1 MMLVNADDNQS
12 GEFYRRQVSLTANTS
27 FEFITYL
34 VTVNS
39 QGDFDF
45 CTANEG
51 GLVLPNVTLQIE
63 NDSGTVLASFDTGDI
78 PFNPTPDWEAY
89 TLDFSTDATTTSINV
104 VLINN
109 SLGGCGNDLAI
120 DDITFRVAVTMEA
133 FDDSVTVADT
143 TTAQNAVID
152 LGDNDTIDGNP
163 LTGTELFYVA
173 TGSTLPSGITLNENT
188 GEVDVA
194 AGTAPGTYSFV
205 YEVCETSNQFNCD
218 TATTTIII
226 SPPPPVTAND
236 DNGSVA
242 DTSAGF
248 TAVLNVLD
256 NDEIDSVTP
265 PTDFELSISAT
276 SSLPAGLTFHT
287 ATGEVGVNQG
297 TAAGTYI
304 FEYDLCELGNTSNC
318 DSATVEIIVSSPS
331 GGLVCP
337 VGTAPTP
344 GTFHVVSATGE
355 IQPELTV
362 GAPFPE
368 GSTLIDDNS
377 ARTFYGSI
385 FMDLTGSN
393 NVIVPEGELIEI
405 ALSTSFNS
413 NALAEILMSAD
424 GVTYTSLGTTGTGG
438 SVYGAWSSNI
448 SRYDDF
454 TVPAGG
460 ARYIEINRLQGGV
473 RADGVIYTSQCQE
486 ASAAITASKSV
497 SVYDPNALNIY
508 ATPGNDIIY
517 TITVANAGPG
527 NASAD
532 SLFLVD
538 NMPSEISFYNDDQ
551 NGTNGPEVDPV
562 IFSDSGSGLTF
573 NYNSDVGFSNAAA
586 PPTDF
591 SACNYTPVSSGYDDT
606 ITHICFNPKGEML
619 PNSNWS
625 VSFRAR
631 IN

>member
-1 MMLVNADDNQS
+1 MSGAAFSQVIDIEDFGTGTYPGAPLPAGQTSYIFNAPPQPATFPNILDDGEYVLATDSQQGFENWASINDNTTGTGYMMLVNADDNQS

-27 FEFITYL
+27 FEFIAYL

-63 NDSGTVLASFDTGDI
+63 DNTGGILASFETGDI
-78 PFNPTPDWEAY
+78 PFNPNPEWEEY
-89 TLDFSTDATTTSINV
+89 TLDFSTNATTTSVNV

-133 FDDSVTVADT
+133 FNDNVTVSDT

-173 TGSTLPSGITLNENT
+173 TGSSLPSGITLNENT
-188 GEVDVA
+188 GEIDVA
-194 AGTAPGTYSFV
+194 AGTASGTYSFV

-218 TATTTIII
+218 TAT
-226 SPPPPVTAND
+226 
-236 DNGSVA
+236 
-242 DTSAGF
+242 
-248 TAVLNVLD
+248 
-256 NDEIDSVTP
+256 
-265 PTDFELSISAT
+265 
-276 SSLPAGLTFHT
+276 
-287 ATGEVGVNQG
+287 
-297 TAAGTYI
+297 
-304 FEYDLCELGNTSNC
+304 
-318 DSATVEIIVSSPS
+318 VEIIVTNPN

-344 GTFHVVSATGE
+344 GTFHVVSATGGDN
-355 IQPELTV
+355 PERTV
-362 GAPFPE
+362 GLPLAE
-368 GSTLIDDNS
+368 GSTGTDANS
-377 ARTFYGSI
+377 ARTFFAPI
-385 FMDLTGSN
+385 IMDLTGSN
-393 NVIVPEGELIEI
+393 DILVPEGELIEI
-405 ALSTSFNS
+405 VLTSRFSS

-424 GVTYTSLGTTGTGG
+424 GVNYTSLGTTGNGG
-438 SVYGAWSSNI
+438 SVYGAWTSNI
-448 SRYDDF
+448 FRYDDF
-454 TVPAGG
+454 TVPVGG
-460 ARYIEINRLQGGV
+460 ARYIEMRRLEGGV
-473 RADGVIYTSQCQE
+473 RADGVIYSSQCQE

-497 SVYDPNALNIY
+497 SVYNPDALDIY
-508 ATPGNDIIY
+508 ATPGNDVIY

-527 NASAD
+527 SASAN
-532 SLFLVD
+532 SMFLVD

-551 NGTNGPEVDPV
+551 NGTNGPETDPI
-562 IFSDSGSGLTF
+562 IFTESGSGLTF
-573 NYNSDVGFSNAAA
+573 TYNSDVAFSNAAA
-586 PPTDF
+586 PPADF

>member
-1 MMLVNADDNQS
+1 MSSAAFSQVIDIEDFGTGTYPGAPLPAGQTSYIFNAPPQPAVFPDILVDGEYVIATDSQQGFENWASINDHTTGTGYMMLVNADDNQS

-27 FEFITYL
+27 FEFIAYL

-63 NDSGTVLASFDTGDI
+63 DNTGGVLASFDTGDI
-78 PFNPTPDWEAY
+78 PFNPNPEWEEY
-89 TLDFSTDATTTSINV
+89 TLDFSTNATTTSVNV

-143 TTAQNAVID
+143 TTAQNAVLD

-194 AGTAPGTYSFV
+194 AGTASGTYSFV

-218 TATTTIII
+218 TAI
-226 SPPPPVTAND
+226 
-236 DNGSVA
+236 
-242 DTSAGF
+242 
-248 TAVLNVLD
+248 
-256 NDEIDSVTP
+256 
-265 PTDFELSISAT
+265 
-276 SSLPAGLTFHT
+276 
-287 ATGEVGVNQG
+287 
-297 TAAGTYI
+297 
-304 FEYDLCELGNTSNC
+304 
-318 DSATVEIIVSSPS
+318 VEIIVTNPN

-344 GTFHVVSATGE
+344 GTFHVVSATGGDN
-355 IQPELTV
+355 PERTV
-362 GAPFPE
+362 GLPLAE
-368 GSTLIDDNS
+368 GSTGTDANS
-377 ARTFYGSI
+377 ALTFFPTI
-385 FMDLTGSN
+385 TMDLTGSED
-393 NVIVPEGELIEI
+393 ILVPEGELIEI
-405 ALSTSFNS
+405 ALTTRS
-413 NALAEILMSAD
+413 NINARAEILMSAD
-424 GVTYTSLGTTGTGG
+424 GVNYTSLGTTGNGG
-438 SVYGAWSSNI
+438 SVHGVWTVDI
-448 SRYDDF
+448 FRYDDF
-454 TVPAGG
+454 VVPAGG
-460 ARYIEINRLQGGV
+460 ARYVQIDREAGGV
-473 RADGVIYTSQCQE
+473 RADGVIYSSQCQE

-497 SVYDPNALNIY
+497 NVYNPDALDIY
-508 ATPGNDIIY
+508 ATPGNDVIY

-527 NASAD
+527 SASAN
-532 SLFLVD
+532 SMFLVD
-538 NMPSEISFYNDDQ
+538 NMPSEISFYNADQ
-551 NGTNGPEVDPV
+551 NGTNGPELDPV
-562 IFSDSGSGLTF
+562 IFTENGSGLTF
-573 NYNSDVGFSNAAA
+573 TYNSDVAFSNAVA
-586 PPTDF
+586 PPANF

-606 ITHICFNPKGEML
+606 VTHICFNPKGEML